1 MPSIWLTMHMTTL
14 WRLGN
19 IAALDVYLKVGLE
32 MRKEGVQEKDEIKTK
47 FLIKAQSLVFST
59 VFI

>member
-1 MPSIWLTMHMTTL
+1 MNTL